1 MRGKKLRE
9 RLSNLR
15 LCETVEFRHGG
26 FNFAVSAGRYR
37 DGRLSEIFMSARK
50 PGSPIDDLCRDSA
63 ILISLALQFG
73 CPAETLLHAV
83 TKNHDG
89 SPATATGVALDQLCK

>member
-1 MRGKKLRE
+1 MSRE
-9 RLSNLR
+9 RLSNR
-15 LCETVEFRHGG
+15 RRCETIEFRHGN

-63 ILISLALQFG
+63 ILISLALQFS
-73 CPAETLLHAV
+73 CSAETLLHAM

-89 SPATATGVALDQLCK
+89 SPATAIGAALNELCK